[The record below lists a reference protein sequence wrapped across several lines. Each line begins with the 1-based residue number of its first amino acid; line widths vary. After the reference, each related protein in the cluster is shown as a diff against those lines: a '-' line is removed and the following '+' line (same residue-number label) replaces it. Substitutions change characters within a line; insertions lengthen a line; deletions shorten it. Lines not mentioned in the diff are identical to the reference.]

1 MKKTLKTDDL
11 YIEINKT
18 EKGIIIL
25 NIYSNYDDDMFIETY
40 LSGRELNA
48 LSNLLEEYKR

>member
-18 EKGIIIL
+18 EKGVVIL
-25 NIYSNYDDDMFIETY
+25 NIYSNNDEDMFIETY
-40 LSGRELNA
+40 LSGRELIA
-48 LSNLLEEYKR
+48 LSNLIEEFKE